1 MAFMEKFTEDT
12 DPFEEDVIPP
22 WLAKQLEDDEWL
34 EKQAEMNGKLIYK
47 TGDTVGRFR
56 FIRYTK
62 FKNRA
67 TFECP
72 ECGRKFQYN
81 IYGIKNKKRCKWYR
95 FHNRKR

>member
-1 MAFMEKFTEDT
+1 MDTFTPDNG
-12 DPFEEDVIPP
+12 PFEEDMIPP
-22 WLAKQLEDDEWL
+22 WLAKQLADDAWL
-34 EKQAEMNGKLIYK
+34 AEQAKKNGKVLYEE
-47 TGDTVGRFR
+47 GESVGLFR

-81 IYGIKNKKRCKWYR
+81 IYAIKKKKRCKWYR
-95 FHNRKR
+95 FHT